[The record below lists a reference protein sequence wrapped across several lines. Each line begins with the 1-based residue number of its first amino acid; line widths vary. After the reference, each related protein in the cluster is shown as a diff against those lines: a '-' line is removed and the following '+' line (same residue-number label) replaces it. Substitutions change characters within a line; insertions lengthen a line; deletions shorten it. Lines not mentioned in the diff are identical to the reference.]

1 MKRWVPI
8 FLLLS
13 LLLTGCGGNTKD
25 YEAEILRLREEN
37 NSLQAQVE
45 SLQDQLN
52 QLKNT
57 RLESWTLEARGAGEG
72 EPASIVFTARPSAHE
87 EGQKAELVVSRQG
100 QAGPEELPIPIGGDP
115 GLFLPLPGHHQL
127 RLLGW
132 GALPGQ
138 PDPASPG
145 WLRLLLRPD
154 LRRGD
159 YGPDGSDHS
168 G

>member
-45 SLQDQLN
+45 SLQAQLN

-87 EGQKAELVVSRQG
+87 EGQKAELVVSREG
-100 QAGPEELPIPIGGDP
+100 QEEARIPADWDGE
-115 GLFLPLPGHHQL
+115 LFQI
-127 RLLGW
+127 
-132 GALPGQ
+132 A
-138 PDPASPG
+138 
-145 WLRLLLRPD
+145 D
-154 LRRGD
+154 L
-159 YGPDGSDHS
+159 
-168 G
+168 

>member
-1 MKRWVPI
+1 MKR
-8 FLLLS
+8 
-13 LLLTGCGGNTKD
+13 
-25 YEAEILRLREEN
+25 EILRLREEN

-45 SLQDQLN
+45 SLQAQLN

-87 EGQKAELVVSRQG
+87 EGQKAELVVSREG
-100 QAGPEELPIPIGGDP
+100 QEEARN
-115 GLFLPLPGHHQL
+115 L
-127 RLLGW
+127 RRLGW